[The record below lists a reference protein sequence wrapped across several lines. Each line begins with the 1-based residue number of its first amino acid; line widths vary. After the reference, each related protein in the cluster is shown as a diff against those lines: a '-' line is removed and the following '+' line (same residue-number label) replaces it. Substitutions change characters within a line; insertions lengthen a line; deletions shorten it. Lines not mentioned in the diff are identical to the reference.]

1 MPYPCFIR
9 FADIFFGL
17 ISNDFAF
24 PVSEQEFVNG
34 LRTMRM
40 DAYVKG
46 LPDYNEALKGKDDKF
61 QFVQPMI
68 VLCGMNF
75 LQHVLLPKIQ
85 KNG

>member
-1 MPYPCFIR
+1 MPYPRFMR
-9 FADIFFGL
+9 FAEIFFML
-17 ISNDFAF
+17 MSSDFAF
-24 PVSEQEFVNG
+24 PVSQQAFVDG
-34 LRTMRM
+34 LRAMRM
-40 DAYVKG
+40 DAYVKS

-75 LQHVLLPKIQ
+75 LQNVMLPKIQ